1 MNTVTLT
8 QLNIKVELIDW
19 TSQGWRTNWLLEL
32 FDKGTI
38 AAICQI
44 SIGSVNNS
52 DLSLWSA
59 SLHEEFTVRS
69 AYHLQINLITLLRG
83 NVHRHV
89 NIMFC
94 GSSYGR

>member
-19 TSQGWRTNWLLEL
+19 TSQGWRINQLLEL
-32 FDKGTI
+32 FDKGMI

-52 DLSLWSA
+52 DLSL
-59 SLHEEFTVRS
+59 
-69 AYHLQINLITLLRG
+69 
-83 NVHRHV
+83 
-89 NIMFC
+89 
-94 GSSYGR
+94 